1 MSSSNPTG
9 SGGRFPLARTLLA
22 VAIFAGLIA
31 VVSGFVSRNS
41 DTPTDRTYPQLSQD
55 MNLQTEL
62 ELLPEN
68 TSWREHANL
77 PENTRSEAPEWLAF
91 LPWGAPEWLAF
102 LPWGAIGQLV
112 FWGII
117 GLLIIGM
124 ISIVIILVRN
134 VGTGRFARDEIR
146 QPRKTASEPLPTIH
160 RRETQPLT
168 LSQILEMTDLE
179 EAIGELQRS
188 ALAAAA
194 FITGVTFK
202 RSVTAREALRKLQSD
217 WQYRPVVAGVIRE
230 AEQVRF
236 AGRTMDRPQLEMLVE
251 SIRPMLKQA
260 GGAG

>member
-22 VAIFAGLIA
+22 VAIIAGLIA

-91 LPWGAPEWLAF
+91 LPWGA
-102 LPWGAIGQLV
+102 IGQLV

-124 ISIVIILVRN
+124 IFIVIILVRN

-179 EAIGELQRS
+179 AAIGELQRS

-202 RSVTAREALRKLQSD
+202 RSVTAREALRKLPSD